1 VITAGA
7 ASRWLIW
14 SRTPPWRK
22 ASPTRFLKPW
32 QRGNPSKSRRTR
44 VVYVIGT
51 LERGGAEGQ
60 LVELASGLDRTRFEP
75 IVCSLAKG
83 GPLVPILASRGVPVE
98 IIGVTAGPRRLR
110 AVLGFWRL
118 LRRVQPEVVHGQ
130 LFWGSVVAALAGR
143 LAGVPAIV
151 GSRRALTRRRRLRR
165 APLRRLATA
174 WTHLVIANSAAV
186 RDATRRDEGLTDDRL
201 LVIPNGIDLARF
213 DVAPDPKLRSSLG
226 VASSGP
232 IVSVVA
238 NLRRAKGHS
247 VFLEAWTAVMRARPG
262 ARSLLVGD
270 GPLREEL
277 ETRAAALGVRESVH
291 FLGVR
296 PDVPALLALSD
307 VIAHPSFAESSSNA
321 VLEALASGRPV
332 VATDAGGTRE
342 AILDGQTGLLVPP
355 GDVRALATGMLR
367 LLSNPAE
374 ARALGQAGR
383 RHVAEHF
390 SLSTMIRAHETAYDR
405 LLSDW
410 RP

>member
-1 VITAGA
+1 
-7 ASRWLIW
+7 
-14 SRTPPWRK
+14 
-22 ASPTRFLKPW
+22 
-32 QRGNPSKSRRTR
+32 
-44 VVYVIGT
+44 
-51 LERGGAEGQ
+51 
-60 LVELASGLDRTRFEP
+60 
-75 IVCSLAKG
+75 
-83 GPLVPILASRGVPVE
+83 
-98 IIGVTAGPRRLR
+98 
-110 AVLGFWRL
+110 
-118 LRRVQPEVVHGQ
+118 
-130 LFWGSVVAALAGR
+130 
-143 LAGVPAIV
+143 
-151 GSRRALTRRRRLRR
+151 
-165 APLRRLATA
+165 
-174 WTHLVIANSAAV
+174 VIANSAAV
-186 RDATRRDEGLTDDRL
+186 RDATQRDEGLTDDRL

-226 VASSGP
+226 VASSWP
-232 IVSVVA
+232 IVRVVA